1 MRKSSTNLLPAKA
14 FLVFTLILASL
25 FPKLTWAQC
34 NVVNSGT
41 AAAPTCSS
49 QSLSLAAGQSYNVA
63 YTSGVFYQFSF
74 TNNAQSNG
82 FCVNGTHYTGNP
94 TYLNTLNGALAT
106 GIYRSTGTWSG

>member
-1 MRKSSTNLLPAKA
+1 MKSFFTRNLKVIAIN
-14 FLVFTLILASL
+14 TLGFFALLLSSQLATS
-25 FPKLTWAQC
+25 QC
-34 NVVNSGT
+34 NVVNSGA
-41 AAAPTCSS
+41 AAAPSCTS
-49 QSLSLAAGQSYNVA
+49 QSLSLGAGQSYNIA
-63 YTSGVFYQFSF
+63 YTNGVFYQFSF